1 MVSNFKHKGLR
12 LFYRKE
18 DGRKLPPEQ
27 IPKIRRVLTALDM
40 AKSPEDLWIP
50 GFLTHPLEPRKSGQL
65 AIKVTA
71 NWRIVF
77 RFEHGDVHDVDLVDY
92 H

>member
-12 LFYRKE
+12 LFYRKG
-18 DGRKLPPEQ
+18 DGSKLPPAQ
-27 IPKIRRVLTALDM
+27 IPKIHRVLTAMDT
-40 AKSPEDLWIP
+40 AKSPGDLGMP
-50 GFLTHPLEPRKSGQL
+50 GFEIHPLEPRKSGQW

-77 RFEHGDVHDVDLVDY
+77 RFEHGDIHDVDLVDY